1 MALRYVIGVTVLVL
15 AMVARPALAQ
25 NDMSAVEITTIPVA
39 ENIYMLVGSGG
50 NIGLCVGEDAV
61 FMIDDQFAPLTDKI
75 MAAVRELSDK
85 PVKVLLNTHWHY
97 DHTGG
102 NENFG
107 KMGAT
112 IIAHDN
118 VYARMS
124 TEQETP
130 LAEGLTPP
138 SPPAALPVIT
148 YAENA
153 TIHLC
158 GYTIRAQKV
167 GPAHTDGDTV
177 VHFVEADVYHMGDT
191 YFNGF
196 YPFFDQD
203 SGGDINGLVEVAK
216 EYASAISPTAKLI
229 PGHGPLSNKSELTN
243 YAEVIETIRD
253 RVAAA
258 IADGK
263 TPDEIE
269 AMQLSKDF
277 DGNWGSGLL
286 TPAEFTKL
294 VVNSLNQNR

>member
-1 MALRYVIGVTVLVL
+1 MTWRCVLGTMVLVF
-15 AMVARPALAQ
+15 ALSGRSALTQ
-25 NDMSAVEITTIPVA
+25 SDMSNIEITTIPVA

-75 MAAVRELSDK
+75 MAAVRKLSDK
-85 PVKVLLNTHWHY
+85 PVKVLLNTHWHF

-102 NENFG
+102 NERFG

-124 TEQETP
+124 TEQKTP
-130 LAEGLTPP
+130 LAKGLTPP

-148 YAENA
+148 YAESA

-167 GPAHTDGDTV
+167 VPAHTDGDTV

-191 YFNGF
+191 FFNGS

-203 SGGDINGLVEVAK
+203 SGGDINGVVEVAK
-216 EYASAISPTAKLI
+216 EYAAMVSPTAKLI
-229 PGHGPLSNKSELTN
+229 PGHGPLSNKAELES
-243 YAEVIETIRD
+243 YAEVLEAIRD
-253 RVAAA
+253 RVAEA
-258 IADGK
+258 IENSK
-263 TPDEIE
+263 TPAEIK
-269 AMQLSKDF
+269 AMQLTKDF
-277 DGNWGSGLL
+277 DAKWGNGMLA
-286 TPAEFTKL
+286 PAEFTKL
-294 VVNSLNQNR
+294 VVDSLLRKQ

>member
-1 MALRYVIGVTVLVL
+1 MFGRYLIGAMVIALGMVGKPVL
-15 AMVARPALAQ
+15 AQ
-25 NDMSAVEITTIPVA
+25 SDMSDIEINTISVA
-39 ENIYMLVGSGG
+39 DNIYMLVGSGG
-50 NIGLCVGEDAV
+50 NIGLCIGEDAV

-75 MAAVRELSDK
+75 MAAVRKLSDK
-85 PVKVLLNTHWHY
+85 PVKVLLNTHWHF

-107 KMGAT
+107 RMGAT

-124 TEQETP
+124 TEQKTP
-130 LAEGLTPP
+130 LSEGLTPP

-167 GPAHTDGDTV
+167 GPAHTDGDTI
-177 VHFVEADVYHMGDT
+177 VHFVEADVYHLGDT
-191 YFNGF
+191 FFNGF

-203 SGGDINGLVEVAK
+203 SGGDFNGLVKVAK
-216 EYASAISPTAKLI
+216 EYASAISPAAKII
-229 PGHGPLSNKSELTN
+229 PGHGPLSNKTELAA
-243 YAEVIETIRD
+243 YAVVLETIRD

-258 IADGK
+258 VKDGK
-263 TPDEIE
+263 TLAEIE
-269 AMQLSKDF
+269 EMNLTKDF
-277 DGNWGSGLL
+277 DAEWGGGLL

-294 VVNSLNQNR
+294 VFASLSGK